1 MVAIAIGREREFHF
15 YMKGIYKKNYVKN
28 EEIKKVIEE

>member
-28 EEIKKVIEE
+28 DEIKKVIEE